1 MCRVIV
7 TWAGAFSFSYFPSS
21 TLQVIVALMVIEGLE
36 KQILLKKTWKESRLP
51 LIGDRK
57 TVQIV
62 SRSYY
67 CHGIGISFLE
77 CERCSINE
85 NVDWDNFGW
94 RNGWSRPVAVCVLV
108 PTRILD
114 VVRNESDRVDTIA
127 SNIQRDIGW

>member
-1 MCRVIV
+1 M
-7 TWAGAFSFSYFPSS
+7 
-21 TLQVIVALMVIEGLE
+21 E
-36 KQILLKKTWKESRLP
+36 KSQWLGSAASRHCPPHGNRRTSKNIAEKKPWKKSRPP

-77 CERCSINE
+77 CEHCSINE
-85 NVDWDNFGW
+85 NVDWDNCGW
-94 RNGWSRPVAVCVLV
+94 RNGWSRPVAVCVLF

-114 VVRNESDRVDTIA
+114 VVRNEIDRVDTIA
-127 SNIQRDIGW
+127 SDIQRDIGW

>member
-1 MCRVIV
+1 ME
-7 TWAGAFSFSYFPSS
+7 
-21 TLQVIVALMVIEGLE
+21 IEGLPKKNIAE
-36 KQILLKKTWKESRLP
+36 KKPWKESRPP

-57 TVQIV
+57 TVLIV

-85 NVDWDNFGW
+85 NVDWDNCGW
-94 RNGWSRPVAVCVLV
+94 RNGWSSPVAICVLV
-108 PTRILD
+108 HIRILD
-114 VVRNESDRVDTIA
+114 VVRNESDRAGTIA

>member
-1 MCRVIV
+1 
-7 TWAGAFSFSYFPSS
+7 
-21 TLQVIVALMVIEGLE
+21 MVIEGLE

-51 LIGDRK
+51 LIGDRE

-94 RNGWSRPVAVCVLV
+94 RNGWSRPVVVCVLV
-108 PTRILD
+108 PIRILD

>member
-1 MCRVIV
+1 ME
-7 TWAGAFSFSYFPSS
+7 
-21 TLQVIVALMVIEGLE
+21 IEGLE
-36 KQILLKKTWKESRLP
+36 KILLKKKPWKESRPP

-85 NVDWDNFGW
+85 NVDWDNCGW
-94 RNGWSRPVAVCVLV
+94 RNGWSSPVAVCVLV
-108 PTRILD
+108 PIRILD